1 MNAIPTLRDGVTV
14 LRPIRVRDARALE
27 RELIASRTWLRPWEA
42 TSPVA
47 PMSWDTKGSIR
58 GLLAAARGGQGLP
71 FIIETEGRL
80 AGQLNVSGMSY
91 GSLSSATIG
100 YWVGEGFAG
109 RGLTPTAVA
118 LATDHIF
125 FTVGLHRMEICIR
138 PENVASLR
146 VVEKLGFRYE
156 GLRRP
161 LHPHTNGDWT
171 QNHFCFAAPPRGS
184 TRIGCCTRL
193 DASRAVPEAQRPTC
207 RRVEPSDRGPSGAPP
222 AVRPAARPA
231 YNAPRIPGRPAKA
244 PRVVTKSGRSVEN
257 VWRRHKRFESR
268 AQPPHLWLLYPGNP
282 MWLAVGS

>member
-27 RELIASRTWLRPWEA
+27 RELIDSRAWLRPWEA

-58 GLLAAARGGQGLP
+58 SLLAAARAGHGLP

-91 GSLSSATIG
+91 GSLASATIG
-100 YWVGEGFAG
+100 YWVGERFAG

-118 LATDHIF
+118 LATDHVF

-138 PENVASLR
+138 PENAASLR

-156 GLRRP
+156 GLRRRYI
-161 LHPHTNGDWT
+161 HINNDWRD
-171 QNHFCFAAPPRGS
+171 HFCFALTVEEVPTGVLQRW
-184 TRIGCCTRL
+184 
-193 DASRAVPEAQRPTC
+193 RAGRVPAGAATVPE
-207 RRVEPSDRGPSGAPP
+207 EDII
-222 AVRPAARPA
+222 AARRGLPL
-231 YNAPRIPGRPAKA
+231 P
-244 PRVVTKSGRSVEN
+244 
-257 VWRRHKRFESR
+257 
-268 AQPPHLWLLYPGNP
+268 
-282 MWLAVGS
+282 